1 MIKKGQMMMIKQFS
15 KLVIAGG
22 LVVVA
27 AASVLL
33 STALAEEPSLK
44 LLKGDKG
51 FATVE
56 LQNDIPIRAV
66 QFALTGAKITEVRST
81 PRTKGFLAKF
91 NEKNGKVILLSTAGD
106 EIAPGKGAV
115 AEIVCDKPAAANLSE
130 VKIVGKKQ

>member
-1 MIKKGQMMMIKQFS
+1 MIKQFS